1 MIDVQAVQNVQSPG
15 SSPGSVQ
22 VDRKGV
28 SQKAIGFG
36 DEKGTK
42 KFALVFVAVLL

>member
-1 MIDVQAVQNVQSPG
+1 MIDVQAVQNVQSLR
-15 SSPGSVQ
+15 SVQ

-36 DEKGTK
+36 DEKGTE